1 MLTGLQEPVI
11 MSADHPL
18 MIVTSVII
26 TFSRL
31 LSLFR
36 VQTARVVSVITDI
49 VIAVIADNHPVVSI
63 RLVLMIFP
71 YYVSFIVHIGMR
83 GALLTALASPVH
95 HHTHG
100 PTGHSRFPLVRVM

>member
-11 MSADHPL
+11 LSADHPL

-36 VQTARVVSVITDI
+36 VQTARVVSEVITDI
-49 VIAVIADNHPVVSI
+49 VTAVTADNQWSVS
-63 RLVLMIFP
+63 
-71 YYVSFIVHIGMR
+71 GWC
-83 GALLTALASPVH
+83 
-95 HHTHG
+95 
-100 PTGHSRFPLVRVM
+100 

>member
-11 MSADHPL
+11 LSADHPL

-36 VQTARVVSVITDI
+36 VQTARVVSEVITDI
-49 VIAVIADNHPVVSI
+49 VIVDNQWSVS
-63 RLVLMIFP
+63 
-71 YYVSFIVHIGMR
+71 GWC
-83 GALLTALASPVH
+83 
-95 HHTHG
+95 
-100 PTGHSRFPLVRVM
+100 